1 MDKATLEHRTNRL
14 KGAAAMGGFVITAA
28 QAQRAVIRSDEDM
41 QRGQAVSIEQ
51 ARSEVRQLN
60 HSVVGRRR

>member
-1 MDKATLEHRTNRL
+1 MDKTTMEYRASRL

-28 QAQRAVIRSDEDM
+28 QAQHAVIRSDEDM

-51 ARSEVRQLN
+51 ARSEVRQIN
-60 HSVVGRRR
+60 HSVLARRR